1 MATAL
6 RQSRREA
13 DAACPVEPLVVFVA
27 GNPNVGKSSL
37 FNSLTG
43 SSRETANCAGVSV
56 DACSVCTLWEGRPI
70 EVVDLPGSYSL
81 DGPSEDQQAARR
93 ALLERRPDVIVAV
106 ADATNLARSLYLPLQ
121 LLDLGYRVVV
131 ALNLSDEAERRGR
144 LPDAEVLSRD
154 LGVPV
159 VPTVAP
165 RGTGLV
171 ELEAAVLR
179 VSAGGGLG
187 ETAGTPLPPE
197 VEQRV
202 EEVALHVA
210 ALAEDGRRAA
220 RRARRPRRARW
231 PSWRATPRWLA
242 PSASASPGVLTDAD
256 DVLALDIAKARH
268 AEARALAAAAQD
280 TRAAADRWWRLTT
293 APRTGIPI
301 MLGVIVSVFATL
313 FIVGDLL
320 SRVLTAAWTAWIS
333 PAVIDI
339 VTAIFGTGTLGRVV
353 LWGVDGGILATLAVG
368 IPYILT
374 FYFILALVEDTGY
387 MNAAAF
393 LSDRVM
399 HRIGLHGRAIIPL
412 IAAGGC
418 NVPAIIATRSL
429 TNKRERTIAAV
440 LATLTP
446 CSARTAVIIGAVAG
460 VAGWQYAV
468 LTYVV
473 LIVVIVLAGLGLNR
487 LMPGDKGVL
496 VMEMFPFRR
505 PVLRQVARKTWRR
518 FREFV
523 WDAAPIILLGS
534 MALGVLYETG
544 WIWDIGTVLGP
555 DRRGRAAPAHGGR
568 AHARVRRAAQGAR
581 AAAPARVRDGRGR
594 RHRRQHLVVH
604 DDVADRHLRDRQRA
618 VHPVRGDDRGARARA
633 GLAAHGGHLR
643 RHAGAR
649 ARRGR
654 RRRPRPAA
662 DRIGRGSAR
671 PRTVEHASAHASL
684 WPHAGAGLQ
693 PVVPSAEEGPW

>member
-1 MATAL
+1 MATTYHP
-6 RQSRREA
+6 RRHEVVHAPAA
-13 DAACPVEPLVVFVA
+13 DRPVVVCLA

-37 FNSLTG
+37 FNALTG
-43 SSRETANCAGVSV
+43 ESHETAHCAGVTV
-56 DACSVCTLWEGRPI
+56 EACAVSTHWGGRRF
-70 EVVDLPGSYSL
+70 EVVDLPGSYAL
-81 DGPSEDQQAARR
+81 DGLGEDQLAARR
-93 ALLERRPDVIVAV
+93 AVLDWRPDVVVAV

-121 LLDLGYRVVV
+121 LLDLGYRVVI
-131 ALNLSDEAERRGR
+131 ALNLSDEARRRGR
-144 LPDAEVLSRD
+144 IPDAEVLSRD

-165 RGTGLV
+165 RGEGV
-171 ELEAAVLR
+171 PDLEEAILR
-179 VSAGGGLG
+179 VAAADGLG

-197 VEQRV
+197 TEQRV
-202 EEVALHVA
+202 EEVTLHIAAQSDDGLHAPGGLAPRAA
-210 ALAEDGRRAA
+210 ALAVLEGDDDVMRAVGL
-220 RRARRPRRARW
+220 
-231 PSWRATPRWLA
+231 TE
-242 PSASASPGVLTDAD
+242 GGFLTDAD
-256 DVLALDIAKARH
+256 EGLALEISKARH
-268 AEARALAAAAQD
+268 AEARALAAAAQ
-280 TRAAADRWWRLTT
+280 TTGSSADRWWRLTT

-301 MLGVIVSVFATL
+301 LLGVITAVFATL

-320 SRVLTAAWTAWIS
+320 ARVLTAAWTAWIS

-339 VTAIFGTGTLGRVV
+339 VTAIFGDGTVGRVV
-353 LWGVDGGILATLAVG
+353 IWGVDGGILATLAVG

-374 FYFILALVEDTGY
+374 FYFILAMVEDTGY

-399 HRIGLHGRAIIPL
+399 HRVGLHGRAIIPL

-429 TNKRERTIAAV
+429 GSQRERTIAAV

-468 LTYVV
+468 LTYFV
-473 LIVVIVLAGLGLNR
+473 LIVVIIVAGLVMNR
-487 LMPGDKGVL
+487 IMPGDKGVL

-544 WIWDIGTVLGP
+544 WVWELGAILGP
-555 DRRGRAAPAHGGR
+555 VVEGWLLLPMVAGLTLVFAVLRKELALQLLLVFAAVEAGGAVVSISSFMTTSQIVTYAIVNALYIPCVATIAVLRRELGW
-568 AHARVRRAAQGAR
+568 RRTALICAGAMGI
-581 AAAPARVRDGRGR
+581 A
-594 RHRRQHLVVH
+594 LVV
-604 DDVADRHLRDRQRA
+604 
-618 VHPVRGDDRGARARA
+618 GGMIARLLPLL
-633 GLAAHGGHLR
+633 G
-643 RHAGAR
+643 
-649 ARRGR
+649 
-654 RRRPRPAA
+654 
-662 DRIGRGSAR
+662 
-671 PRTVEHASAHASL
+671 
-684 WPHAGAGLQ
+684 
-693 PVVPSAEEGPW
+693 

>member
-1 MATAL
+1 MATTVT
-6 RQSRREA
+6 EA
-13 DAACPVEPLVVFVA
+13 GHEAAVACPVTPGVLVYVA

-56 DACSVCTLWEGRPI
+56 DACSVCTRWQGRPI
-70 EVVDLPGSYSL
+70 EVVDLPGSYSI

-93 ALLERRPDVIVAV
+93 ALLGRRPDVIVAV

-121 LLDLGYRVVV
+121 LLDLGYRVVL
-131 ALNLSDEAERRGR
+131 ALNLSDEAKRRGR

-159 VPTVAP
+159 VLTVAP
-165 RGTGLV
+165 KGEGLLD
-171 ELEAAVLR
+171 LEAAVLR
-179 VSAGGGLG
+179 AAAAGVG

-202 EEVALHVA
+202 EEVALAIA
-210 ALAEDGRRAA
+210 ARADDGACVPGGLSARAA
-220 RRARRPRRARW
+220 AIAVLEGDDAVARDARLDG
-231 PSWRATPRWLA
+231 A
-242 PSASASPGVLTDAD
+242 GVLTDAD
-256 DVLALDIAKARH
+256 DGLALEISKARH

-301 MLGVIVSVFATL
+301 LLGVIVAVFATL

-333 PAVIDI
+333 PAVVDV
-339 VTAIFGTGTLGRVV
+339 VTAVFGSGTAGRVV

-393 LSDRVM
+393 LSDRIM
-399 HRIGLHGRAIIPL
+399 HRVGLHGRAIIPL

-429 TNKRERTIAAV
+429 GNRRERTIAAV
-440 LATLTP
+440 LSTLTP

-473 LIVVIVLAGLGLNR
+473 LIVVIVLAGLGMNR

-544 WIWDIGTVLGP
+544 LIWKLGTVLGP
-555 DRRGRAAPAHGGR
+555 VVEGWLLLPMVAGLTLVFAVLRKELALQLLLVFAAVQAGGAVVSISSFMTTSQIVTYAIVNALYIPCVATIAVLGRELGWRRTVLICAGTIALALLVGGVV
-568 AHARVRRAAQGAR
+568 ARVLPLLG
-581 AAAPARVRDGRGR
+581 V
-594 RHRRQHLVVH
+594 
-604 DDVADRHLRDRQRA
+604 
-618 VHPVRGDDRGARARA
+618 
-633 GLAAHGGHLR
+633 
-643 RHAGAR
+643 
-649 ARRGR
+649 
-654 RRRPRPAA
+654 
-662 DRIGRGSAR
+662 
-671 PRTVEHASAHASL
+671 
-684 WPHAGAGLQ
+684 
-693 PVVPSAEEGPW
+693 

>member
-1 MATAL
+1 MATVL
-6 RQSRREA
+6 RHSRREA
-13 DAACPVEPLVVFVA
+13 VPDHPGEPLVVFVA

-56 DACSVCTLWEGRPI
+56 DACSVHTLWEGRSV

-81 DGPSEDQQAARR
+81 DGPSEDHQAARR
-93 ALLERRPDVIVAV
+93 TLLERRPDVVVAV

-131 ALNLSDEAERRGR
+131 ALNLSDEAKRRGR

-165 RGTGLV
+165 RGTGLA

-179 VSAGGGLG
+179 VASGGGLG
-187 ETAGTPLPPE
+187 ETAGTPLPAE
-197 VEQRV
+197 VERRV

-210 ALAEDGRRAA
+210 ALAQDGRRTPGGLGARAA
-220 RRARRPRRARW
+220 ALAVLEGDAEVARAVG
-231 PSWRATPRWLA
+231 LGV
-242 PSASASPGVLTDAD
+242 PGVLTDAD
-256 DVLALDIAKARH
+256 DVLALDISKARH

-301 MLGVIVSVFATL
+301 LLGVIVGVFATL

-339 VTAIFGTGTLGRVV
+339 VTAVFGNGIVGRVV

-440 LATLTP
+440 LSTLTP

-473 LIVVIVLAGLGLNR
+473 LIVVIILAGLGLNR

-555 DRRGRAAPAHGGR
+555 VVEGWLLLPTVAGLTLVFAVLRKELALQLLLVFATVAAGGTVASISSFMSTSQIVTFAIVNALYIPCVATIAVLGRELGWRRTAVICAGTLVLALVVGGVV
-568 AHARVRRAAQGAR
+568 ARVLPLIA
-581 AAAPARVRDGRGR
+581 
-594 RHRRQHLVVH
+594 
-604 DDVADRHLRDRQRA
+604 
-618 VHPVRGDDRGARARA
+618 
-633 GLAAHGGHLR
+633 
-643 RHAGAR
+643 
-649 ARRGR
+649 
-654 RRRPRPAA
+654 
-662 DRIGRGSAR
+662 
-671 PRTVEHASAHASL
+671 
-684 WPHAGAGLQ
+684 
-693 PVVPSAEEGPW
+693 

>member
-1 MATAL
+1 MATSLHPSGHEVVHA
-6 RQSRREA
+6 SPA
-13 DAACPVEPLVVFVA
+13 DRPLVVCLA

-37 FNSLTG
+37 FNALAG
-43 SSRETANCAGVSV
+43 EAQETAHCAGVTV
-56 DACSVCTLWEGRPI
+56 EACAAFTRWQERRI
-70 EVVDLPGSYSL
+70 ELVDLPGSYAL
-81 DGPSEDQQAARR
+81 DGFSEDQLAARR
-93 ALLERRPDVIVAV
+93 AVLDWRPDVVIAV
-106 ADATNLARSLYLPLQ
+106 ADATNLARSLFLPMQ

-131 ALNLSDEAERRGR
+131 ALNLSDEARRTGR
-144 LPDAEVLSRD
+144 TPDAERLSRD

-165 RGTGLV
+165 RGEGLAK
-171 ELEAAVLR
+171 LEAAVLR

-187 ETAGTPLPPE
+187 ETAGTPLPSE

-202 EEVALHVA
+202 AEVALYIAASADEGRLAPGGLSPRAA
-210 ALAEDGRRAA
+210 ALA
-220 RRARRPRRARW
+220 
-231 PSWRATPRWLA
+231 
-242 PSASASPGVLTDAD
+242 VLEGDAD
-256 DVLALDIAKARH
+256 VARAVGLDVADFLTGADEGLALEISKARH

-293 APRTGIPI
+293 APRTGVPI
-301 MLGVIVSVFATL
+301 LLGVITVVFATL
-313 FIVGDLL
+313 FVVGDLL
-320 SRVLTAAWTAWIS
+320 ARVLTAAWTAWIS
-333 PAVIDI
+333 PAVVSV
-339 VTAIFGTGTLGRVV
+339 VTAIFGDGTLGRVV

-393 LSDRVM
+393 LSDRIM

-429 TNKRERTIAAV
+429 GNKRERTIAAV

-460 VAGWQYAV
+460 VAGWQYALLTYAV
-468 LTYVV
+468 LT
-473 LIVVIVLAGLGLNR
+473 VVIILAGLGMNR

-523 WDAAPIILLGS
+523 WDAAPIIVLGS
-534 MALGVLYETG
+534 MALGLLYETG
-544 WIWDIGTVLGP
+544 WVWELGTVLEPIVEGWLLLP
-555 DRRGRAAPAHGGR
+555 MVAGLTLVFAVLRKELALQLLLVFAAVQAGGVAVSISSFMSTSQIVTYAIVNALYVPCVATIAVLRRELGWRRTAVICTGTIVLALLVGGIV
-568 AHARVRRAAQGAR
+568 ARVLPLFAA
-581 AAAPARVRDGRGR
+581 
-594 RHRRQHLVVH
+594 
-604 DDVADRHLRDRQRA
+604 
-618 VHPVRGDDRGARARA
+618 
-633 GLAAHGGHLR
+633 
-643 RHAGAR
+643 
-649 ARRGR
+649 
-654 RRRPRPAA
+654 
-662 DRIGRGSAR
+662 
-671 PRTVEHASAHASL
+671 
-684 WPHAGAGLQ
+684 
-693 PVVPSAEEGPW
+693 

>member
-1 MATAL
+1 VATAL

-121 LLDLGYRVVV
+121 FLDLGYRVVV

-187 ETAGTPLPPE
+187 ETTGTPLPPE

-202 EEVALHVA
+202 EEVALHIA
-210 ALAEDGRRAA
+210 ALADDGHRAPGGLGARAA
-220 RRARRPRRARW
+220 ALAVLEGDAEVARAVG
-231 PSWRATPRWLA
+231 LGV
-242 PSASASPGVLTDAD
+242 PGVLTDAD

-301 MLGVIVSVFATL
+301 LLGVIVSVFASL

-440 LATLTP
+440 LSTLTP

-473 LIVVIVLAGLGLNR
+473 LIVVIILAGLGLNR

-544 WIWDIGTVLGP
+544 WIWDIGKVIGPVVEGWLLLPTVAGLTLVFAVLRKELALQLLLVFATVAAGGTVASISSFMSTSQIVTFAIVNALYIPCVATIAVLGRELGW
-555 DRRGRAAPAHGGR
+555 RRTAVICAGTLALALVVGGVV
-568 AHARVRRAAQGAR
+568 ARVL
-581 AAAPARVRDGRGR
+581 P
-594 RHRRQHLVVH
+594 L
-604 DDVADRHLRDRQRA
+604 
-618 VHPVRGDDRGARARA
+618 
-633 GLAAHGGHLR
+633 
-643 RHAGAR
+643 
-649 ARRGR
+649 
-654 RRRPRPAA
+654 
-662 DRIGRGSAR
+662 IG
-671 PRTVEHASAHASL
+671 
-684 WPHAGAGLQ
+684 
-693 PVVPSAEEGPW
+693 